1 MKKTILGLFLGMSVM
16 GMAATNTGDNKVSD
30 TLEIKANLIATITIA
45 QTKAMDFGDVP
56 VGREATAWASGT
68 MLVTGSAGNNITVT
82 VPESA
87 TISGDSKDA
96 TIKIDLTKTSSGSTE
111 TLDENGEFT
120 QTVSGHFEPT
130 AVKYAGQYAGTVT
143 VSARYN

>member
-16 GMAATNTGDNKVSD
+16 GMAAGDNTASGD
-30 TLEIKANLIATITIA
+30 LEIKANLIATITIA
-45 QTKAMDFGDVP
+45 QTRAMNFGNIP

-68 MLVTGSAGNNITVT
+68 MLVKGIAGNNIIVT

-87 TISGDSKDA
+87 TITGDSKDA
-96 TIKIDLTKTSSGSTE
+96 TIEIDLTKTSSGSTK